1 MQNFSSQNSNLKP
14 EQGVVQC
21 NSLIKKSYIIRNS
34 TLFFFFVFF
43 LSKALIFTKNN
54 DALFFQKLIMYNIRK
69 FFK

>member
-34 TLFFFFVFF
+34 TLFFF